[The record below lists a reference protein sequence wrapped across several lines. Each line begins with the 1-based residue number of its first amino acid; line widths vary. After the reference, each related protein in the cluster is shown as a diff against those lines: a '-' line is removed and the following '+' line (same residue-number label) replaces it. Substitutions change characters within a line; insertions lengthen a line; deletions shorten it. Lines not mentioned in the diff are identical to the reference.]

1 MKQKKIYRIPEYKKN
16 KITKKNRR
24 IYRKTKNTKTTN
36 NTNTT
41 STNSIITNTSKIAK
55 CAPFIKPT
63 NLSKGTKI
71 TNSNVNIIESATD
84 ESCFTIEALRKIANK
99 WNDNNPNMK
108 IIFDVNTN
116 GKVLWNNINNMM
128 SNKCKTEICWMKQ
141 DFIKDSS
148 LARELLKNF
157 KPMMPKKWETNPI
170 EWLNTIDIRY
180 VMNQYEIKYPEFEF
194 VGPVPMDFDTKLG
207 FGQCVVDELC
217 KVKLNNLIAKGDTKL
232 GVIFNLDKHNQS
244 GSHWVAMYCDVKDGY
259 IGYWDSYGMKP
270 SPEIVVLMDRLKE
283 QGKELKHNLEIK
295 INKNRHQYKNS
306 ECGVYCIY
314 FIISLLDGKSFEDV
328 VNNIV
333 SDDNMNEKRK
343 VFFNKDF

>member
-1 MKQKKIYRIPEYKKN
+1 MKHRKV
-16 KITKKNRR
+16 
-24 IYRKTKNTKTTN
+24 YRKPEKKSKKHTLKKKTHHKVYIKPITTKHT
-36 NTNTT
+36 
-41 STNSIITNTSKIAK
+41 K
-55 CAPFIKPT
+55 CAPFINPI
-63 NLSKGTKI
+63 NISKSTKL
-71 TNSNVNIIESATD
+71 TKSNVNIIESATD
-84 ESCFTIEALRKIANK
+84 ESCFSIESLQKIANK

-108 IIFDVNTN
+108 IIFDENTS
-116 GKVLWNNINNMM
+116 GKDLWNNINNMM
-128 SNKCKTEICWMKQ
+128 SSKCKTEICWMKQ
-141 DFIKDSS
+141 DFIKDSP

-170 EWLNTIDIRY
+170 EWLNTVDIRD
-180 VMNQYEIKYPEFEF
+180 VMNQYEIKYPDFEF

-232 GVIFNLDKHNQS
+232 GVIFNLDKHTQS
-244 GSHWVAMYCDVKDGY
+244 GSHWVAMYCDVRAGY

-270 SPEIVVLMDRLKE
+270 SPEIIVLMNRLK
-283 QGKELKHNLEIK
+283 QQAKDLGHNLEIK

-314 FIISLLDGKSFEDV
+314 FITSLLDGKSFEDV

-333 SDDNMNEKRK
+333 SDDNMNAKRK
-343 VFFNKDF
+343 DFYNKTE